1 MGQQPDDKQK
11 VDLSQFTMNPVEVRD
26 ERVKFAGFRLGAR
39 VVAILVAVGLIV
51 GGIWL
56 RSWIGRGGS
65 LHGLA
70 LDEARDP
77 AIRMNAEEFKQ
88 GLMQDFPGL
97 AGEIEAVAF
106 VRPSEDF
113 DSPARLDMRLAAVER
128 TEAQLKEILGRAM
141 HALVSF
147 MREQESLQFDQAS
160 VRAYMSGRFL
170 GEATYNVAA
179 RKTIIELAPGAASAP
194 GRP

>member
-1 MGQQPDDKQK
+1 MGQQPDEKEK
-11 VDLSQFTMNPVEVRD
+11 IDLSQFTMNPVEVRA
-26 ERVKFAGFRLGAR
+26 ERVRFAGARLGAR
-39 VVAILVAVGLIV
+39 IVAIAVVVGLIV

-65 LHGLA
+65 LHGMA

-77 AIRMNAEEFKQ
+77 AIRMNAEDFKQ
-88 GLMQDFPGL
+88 GLIQDVPGL

-128 TEAQLKEILGRAM
+128 TEAQLKEILERAM

-147 MREQESLQFDQAS
+147 MKEQESLQFDRAS
-160 VRAYMSGRFL
+160 VRAYMSGRFV
-170 GEATYNVAA
+170 GEATYSVASG
-179 RKTIIELAPGAASAP
+179 KTTVELAPGAAPAP
-194 GRP
+194 KR

>member
-1 MGQQPDDKQK
+1 MGKQPDEKEK
-11 VDLSQFTMNPVEVRD
+11 IDLSQFTMNPVEVRA
-26 ERVKFAGFRLGAR
+26 ERVRFAGARLGAR
-39 VVAILVAVGLIV
+39 IVAIAVVVGLIV

-56 RSWIGRGGS
+56 RSWIGRGGG
-65 LHGLA
+65 LHGMA

-77 AIRMNAEEFKQ
+77 AIRMNAEDFKQ

-128 TEAQLKEILGRAM
+128 TEAQLKEILERAM

-147 MREQESLQFDQAS
+147 MKEQESLQFDRAS
-160 VRAYMSGRFL
+160 VKAYMSGRFV
-170 GEATYNVAA
+170 GEATYSVAT
-179 RKTIIELAPGAASAP
+179 RKTTVELAPGAAP
-194 GRP
+194 VPKR